1 MQPFSIFLA
10 NSALNEDHLNSD
22 QISTLKSEYGDD
34 QNVMDN
40 LDKYIQYDGV
50 DANKAQKY
58 YLKLKHLVGDE

>member
-1 MQPFSIFLA
+1 MQSFSTFLA
-10 NSALNEDHLNSD
+10 KAVLNEDHLNSD

-50 DANKAQKY
+50 DDNKAQKY